1 MLQYKMVL
9 ADGSIAIVDD
19 NTTTIV
25 YKNGKRVKEIYDHDL
40 VPNLRYGLRAAG
52 PSFGIV
58 TEFLYKVYPHPE
70 TLSCVVLVYVKTGKD
85 LEKLVKAGQ
94 DGRYGISIIQPVIFR
109 KPKPAKWVS
118 HRDILK
124 TRYFLTINGIFFDF
138 FNIQIFHF
146 QFFNF
151 LRFLHG
157 LWQVQFF
164 GLRQLDI
171 QAS

>member
-1 MLQYKMVL
+1 MGVGVNPIGTTHRHGYGADNVLQYKMVL

-70 TLSCVVLVYVKTGKD
+70 TLSCVVLVYIKTRKD
-85 LEKLVKAGQ
+85 LEKLHTGV
-94 DGRYGISIIQPVIFR
+94 
-109 KPKPAKWVS
+109 
-118 HRDILK
+118 L
-124 TRYFLTINGIFFDF
+124 
-138 FNIQIFHF
+138 
-146 QFFNF
+146 
-151 LRFLHG
+151 
-157 LWQVQFF
+157 
-164 GLRQLDI
+164 
-171 QAS
+171 

>member
-70 TLSCVVLVYVKTGKD
+70 TLSCVVLVYIKTGKD

-94 DGRYGISIIQPVIFR
+94 DGRYGISIIQPVLFR
-109 KPKPAKWVS
+109 RPKPAKLVS
-118 HRDILK
+118 HNSHSLRVNLL
-124 TRYFLTINGIFFDF
+124 TRFWVKKFTLMLCGTTIFGMKIEMRHFWDDF
-138 FNIQIFHF
+138 QIMCY
-146 QFFNF
+146 
-151 LRFLHG
+151 R
-157 LWQVQFF
+157 V
-164 GLRQLDI
+164 RRI
-171 QAS
+171 

>member
-1 MLQYKMVL
+1 MGVGVNPIGTTHRHGYGADNVLQYKMVL

-70 TLSCVVLVYVKTGKD
+70 TLSCVILVYIKTGKD

-94 DGRYGISIIQPVIFR
+94 DGRYGISIIQPVLFR
-109 KPKPAKWVS
+109 RPKPAKWVS
-118 HRDILK
+118 HNSHSLRVNL
-124 TRYFLTINGIFFDF
+124 LT
-138 FNIQIFHF
+138 
-146 QFFNF
+146 
-151 LRFLHG
+151 
-157 LWQVQFF
+157 
-164 GLRQLDI
+164 
-171 QAS
+171 